1 MKKSTKISLLVSLIL
16 VIAGA
21 VCIFISLLGAGFD
34 MRKFSNM
41 TFEKKVFEI
50 TENFDGLHINEEND
64 NIELYLSDDKT
75 CKIVCYDSDEVYH
88 EYNFNDD
95 GRLMIF
101 YRDNRVW
108 YEKCF
113 TLMENKKIQI
123 YLPDKEY
130 KELAIHSVNSNIDVP
145 NSFTFE
151 QINIHTVNGKISLNC
166 DVAKWRIFANDF
178 QEKTGYSRL
187 NCNVTEGVSVE
198 TTNGV
203 ILLTG
208 EINGKIHADT
218 VNGKIIAD
226 NIKNAD
232 SADFSTTNASI
243 DINADVIKKLDVH
256 STNGSIQFSV
266 KNSDRINMETVNGKI
281 TGTVP
286 ADKKCVARST
296 NGKISVPNR
305 VDNDG
310 DFYFQTVNGDVNINK
325 K

>member
-21 VCIFISLLGAGFD
+21 VCISISLLGVGFD

-101 YRDNRVW
+101 YRDSRVW

-113 TLMENKKIQI
+113 TLMESRKIQI

-145 NSFTFE
+145 NNFTFE
-151 QINIHTVNGKISLNC
+151 KTNIYTVNGKIN
-166 DVAKWRIFANDF
+166 
-178 QEKTGYSRL
+178 L
-187 NCNVTEGVSVE
+187 NCNVTECASVE
-198 TTNGV
+198 TTNGA

-208 EINGKIHADT
+208 EMSGKIHADT
-218 VNGKIIAD
+218 VNGKITAN
-226 NIKNAD
+226 NIKTAE

-266 KNSDRINMETVNGKI
+266 KTSDRINMETVNGKI

-310 DFYFQTVNGDVNINK
+310 DFYFQTVNGNISISN
-325 K
+325 

>member
-21 VCIFISLLGAGFD
+21 VCIFISFLGVGFD

-101 YRDNRVW
+101 YRDSRVW

-113 TLMENKKIQI
+113 TLMESRKIQI

-145 NSFTFE
+145 NNFTFE
-151 QINIHTVNGKISLNC
+151 KTNIHTVNGKIN
-166 DVAKWRIFANDF
+166 
-178 QEKTGYSRL
+178 L
-187 NCNVTEGVSVE
+187 NCNVTEHASVE
-198 TTNGV
+198 TTNGA

-310 DFYFQTVNGDVNINK
+310 DFYFQTVNGNISISN
-325 K
+325 

>member
-21 VCIFISLLGAGFD
+21 VCIFISFLGVGFD

-101 YRDNRVW
+101 YRDSRVW

-113 TLMENKKIQI
+113 TLMESRKIQI

-145 NSFTFE
+145 NNFTFE
-151 QINIHTVNGKISLNC
+151 KTNIYTVNGKIN
-166 DVAKWRIFANDF
+166 
-178 QEKTGYSRL
+178 L
-187 NCNVTEGVSVE
+187 NCNVTEHASVE
-198 TTNGV
+198 TTNGA

-310 DFYFQTVNGDVNINK
+310 DFYFQTVNGNISISN
-325 K
+325 

>member
-21 VCIFISLLGAGFD
+21 VCISISLLGVGFD

-101 YRDNRVW
+101 YRDSRVW

-113 TLMENKKIQI
+113 TLMESRKIQI

-145 NSFTFE
+145 NNFTFE
-151 QINIHTVNGKISLNC
+151 KTNIYTVNGKIN
-166 DVAKWRIFANDF
+166 
-178 QEKTGYSRL
+178 L
-187 NCNVTEGVSVE
+187 NCNVTECASVE
-198 TTNGV
+198 TTNGA

-208 EINGKIHADT
+208 EMSGKIHADT
-218 VNGKIIAD
+218 VNGKITAN
-226 NIKNAD
+226 NIKTAE

-256 STNGSIQFSV
+256 STNGSIEFDI
-266 KNSDRINMETVNGKI
+266 KTSDRINMETVNGKI

-310 DFYFQTVNGDVNINK
+310 DFYFQTVNGNISISN
-325 K
+325 

>member
-21 VCIFISLLGAGFD
+21 VCIFISLLGVGFD

-95 GRLMIF
+95 GQLMIF

-113 TLMENKKIQI
+113 TLMESRKIQI

-130 KELAIHSVNSNIDVP
+130 KELAIHSVNSNIAVP

-151 QINIHTVNGKISLNC
+151 KTNIYTVNGKIN
-166 DVAKWRIFANDF
+166 
-178 QEKTGYSRL
+178 L
-187 NCNVTEGVSVE
+187 NCNVTECASVE
-198 TTNGV
+198 TTNGA

-208 EINGKIHADT
+208 EMSGKIHADT
-218 VNGKIIAD
+218 VNGKITAD
-226 NIKNAD
+226 NIKNAE
-232 SADFSTTNASI
+232 SADFHTTNAGI
-243 DINADVIKKLDVH
+243 DINADTVKKLDVH

-266 KNSDRINMETVNGKI
+266 KTSDRINMETVNGKI

-310 DFYFQTVNGDVNINK
+310 DFYFQTVNGNISISN
-325 K
+325 

>member
-21 VCIFISLLGAGFD
+21 VCIFISLLGVGFD

-101 YRDNRVW
+101 YRDSRVW

-113 TLMENKKIQI
+113 TLMESRKIQI

-145 NSFTFE
+145 NNFTFE
-151 QINIHTVNGKISLNC
+151 KTNIYTVNGKIN
-166 DVAKWRIFANDF
+166 
-178 QEKTGYSRL
+178 L
-187 NCNVTEGVSVE
+187 NCNVTEHASVE
-198 TTNGV
+198 TTNGA

-208 EINGKIHADT
+208 EMSGKIHADT
-218 VNGKIIAD
+218 VNGKITAD

-310 DFYFQTVNGDVNINK
+310 DFYFQTVNGNISISN
-325 K
+325 

>member
-21 VCIFISLLGAGFD
+21 VCIFISLLGVGFD

-50 TENFDGLHINEEND
+50 TESFDGLHINEEND

-101 YRDNRVW
+101 YRDSRVW

-113 TLMENKKIQI
+113 TLMESRKIQI

-151 QINIHTVNGKISLNC
+151 KTNIYTVNGKIN
-166 DVAKWRIFANDF
+166 
-178 QEKTGYSRL
+178 L
-187 NCNVTEGVSVE
+187 NCNVTECASVE
-198 TTNGV
+198 TTNGA

-208 EINGKIHADT
+208 EMSGKIHADT
-218 VNGKIIAD
+218 VNGKITAN
-226 NIKNAD
+226 NIKTAE

-266 KNSDRINMETVNGKI
+266 KTSDRINMETVNGKI

-310 DFYFQTVNGDVNINK
+310 DFYFQTVNGNISISN
-325 K
+325 

>member
-1 MKKSTKISLLVSLIL
+1 
-16 VIAGA
+16 
-21 VCIFISLLGAGFD
+21 

-50 TENFDGLHINEEND
+50 TESFDGLHINEEND

-95 GRLMIF
+95 GQLMIF

-113 TLMENKKIQI
+113 TLMESRKIQI
-123 YLPDKEY
+123 YLPNKEY
-130 KELAIHSVNSNIDVP
+130 KGLAVHSVNSNIDVP

-151 QINIHTVNGKISLNC
+151 KTNIHTVNGKIN
-166 DVAKWRIFANDF
+166 
-178 QEKTGYSRL
+178 L
-187 NCNVTEGVSVE
+187 NCNVTEHASVE
-198 TTNGV
+198 TTNGA

-208 EINGKIHADT
+208 EMSGKIHADT
-218 VNGKIIAD
+218 VNGKITAD
-226 NIKNAD
+226 NIKNAE
-232 SADFSTTNASI
+232 SADFHTTNAGI
-243 DINADVIKKLDVH
+243 DINADTVKKLDVH

-266 KNSDRINMETVNGKI
+266 KTSDRINMETVNGKI

-296 NGKISVPNR
+296 NGTIFVPNR

-310 DFYFQTVNGDVNINK
+310 DFYFQTVNGNISISN
-325 K
+325 

>member
-1 MKKSTKISLLVSLIL
+1 
-16 VIAGA
+16 
-21 VCIFISLLGAGFD
+21 

-50 TENFDGLHINEEND
+50 TESFDGLHINEEND

-101 YRDNRVW
+101 YRDSRVW

-113 TLMENKKIQI
+113 TLMESRKIQI

-151 QINIHTVNGKISLNC
+151 KTNI
-166 DVAKWRIFANDF
+166 
-178 QEKTGYSRL
+178 
-187 NCNVTEGVSVE
+187 
-198 TTNGV
+198 
-203 ILLTG
+203 
-208 EINGKIHADT
+208 DT
-218 VNGKIIAD
+218 VNGKITAD
-226 NIKNAD
+226 NIKNAE
-232 SADFSTTNASI
+232 SADFHTTNAGI
-243 DINADVIKKLDVH
+243 DINADTVKKLDVH

-266 KNSDRINMETVNGKI
+266 KTSDRINMETVNGKI

-296 NGKISVPNR
+296 NGTISVPNR

-310 DFYFQTVNGDVNINK
+310 DFYFQTVNGNISISN
-325 K
+325 